1 MRLVVLTQYYPP
13 EIGAPQ
19 TRLAAIVRE
28 LVRRGHDVEVVTA
41 VPNYPTGTIAEG
53 YRRRL
58 YVRELRDGVRVH
70 RTWMYASMG
79 RGAARLAGYLSFTV
93 LSVLGLV
100 RCRRP
105 THVLIESPPLFLG
118 VTGIAAARLWRA
130 TALLNVADLWPDA
143 AVELGAIPGG
153 PALDAARW
161 LERWL
166 YRHADVVCAA
176 TEGLAA
182 AIRSR
187 VDDAGK
193 VVLLPNGADTDLFRP
208 DAGDPA
214 VLDELGLPSDGLFV
228 HAGTMSY
235 IHGLETVIE
244 AAARTEGVTLA
255 LVGAG
260 SNEPEL
266 RQLVERL
273 GATNVRFVPPQPLEN
288 LARLLPLAAA
298 GVVSVRDI
306 PQAMSVRPSKLYPV
320 LASGVPVLYAGQG
333 EGAELLRQAGSGEIV
348 PNGDIEAVRAA
359 FERLRGGDADAGA
372 RGREWVL
379 ATLSWRSII
388 ERWLAELARR
398 GR

>member
-1 MRLVVLTQYYPP
+1 MRLLILTQYYPP

-19 TRLAAIVRE
+19 TRLSAIARE

-41 VPNYPTGTIAEG
+41 VPNYPTGRIADG

-58 YVRELRDGVRVH
+58 YVREVRDGLRVH
-70 RTWMYASMG
+70 RVWMYASMG
-79 RGAARLAGYLSFTV
+79 RGLSRLAGYLSFTV
-93 LSVLGLV
+93 LSALGLA

-118 VTGIAAARLWRA
+118 VTGLSAARVWRA
-130 TALLNVADLWPDA
+130 TAVLNVADLWPDA

-176 TEGLAA
+176 TDGLAE

-187 VDDAGK
+187 TADADK
-193 VVLLPNGADTDLFRP
+193 VVLLPNGADTDLFHP

-214 VLDELGLPSDGLFV
+214 VLDELGLPSSGLFV

-235 IHGLETVIE
+235 IHGLESVIE
-244 AAARTEGVTLA
+244 AAARTDGVTLA

-266 RQLVERL
+266 RQLVEQL
-273 GATNVRFVPPQPLEN
+273 GATNVRFVAPQPLET

-298 GVVSVRDI
+298 AVVSVRDI
-306 PQAMSVRPSKLYPV
+306 PQALSVRPSKLYPA
-320 LASGVPVLYAGQG
+320 LASGIPVLYAGRG
-333 EGAELLRQAGSGEIV
+333 EGAELLRSADAGVIV
-348 PNGDIEAVRAA
+348 PNGDVDAIGAA

-388 ERWLAELARR
+388 EQWLGEMNRR